1 MSTGKFKI
9 VDGEMVELT
18 ADEVITPTAEELA
31 AEEAREARA
40 IWLMNRQ
47 MAYPNIADQLDQ
59 IYWDQIN
66 GTTVWKDSITTVK
79 EAHPKDG

>member
-18 ADEVITPTAEELA
+18 PDEIYTPTAEELA
-31 AEEAREARA
+31 EQEERIARDDR
-40 IWLMNRQ
+40 LLNRQ
-47 MAYPNIADQLDQ
+47 EAYPNIGDQLDQ

-66 GTTVWKDSITTVK
+66 GTTVWKDSITAVK
-79 EAHPKDG
+79 GAHPKP

>member
-18 ADEVITPTAEELA
+18 PDEIYTPTAEELA
-31 AEEAREARA
+31 EQEERIARDDR
-40 IWLMNRQ
+40 LLNRQ
-47 MAYPNIADQLDQ
+47 EAYPNIGDQLDQ

-66 GTTVWKDSITTVK
+66 GTTVWKDSITAVK
-79 EAHPKDG
+79 EAHPKP

>member
-31 AEEAREARA
+31 EQEERIASDDRR
-40 IWLMNRQ
+40 LNRQ
-47 MAYPNIADQLDQ
+47 AAYPNIADQLDQ

-66 GTTVWKDSITTVK
+66 GTTVWKDSISAVK
-79 EAHPKDG
+79 EAHPKP

>member
-18 ADEVITPTAEELA
+18 PDEIYTPTAEELA
-31 AEEAREARA
+31 AQEERIARNDR
-40 IWLMNRQ
+40 LLNRQ
-47 MAYPNIADQLDQ
+47 EAYPNIGDQLDQ

-66 GTTVWKDSITTVK
+66 GTTVWKDSITAVK
-79 EAHPKDG
+79 EAHPKP